1 MRSFSTAR
9 ILLIALGMVVLASLL
24 MSALYLGGESAQ
36 MELQLPASVSGLFQG
51 TLLFYLLA
59 AELFI
64 GFRLR
69 RVRRAPAAPP
79 VSA

>member
-1 MRSFSTAR
+1 
-9 ILLIALGMVVLASLL
+9 VVLASLL

-36 MELQLPASVSGLFQG
+36 MELQLPASVSGLFQAG
-51 TLLFYLLA
+51 LLFFLLA

-69 RVRRAPAAPP
+69 WARGEGA
-79 VSA
+79 